1 MHLDDYAPWFPFPP
15 KLMDDAA
22 PRLYC
27 VPSAGSGATLFLP
40 WRRAMAGLF
49 DVLPVQLPGHE
60 TRRPEAPVARI
71 EPLAEAL
78 ADAIEADQAAAPAG
92 YALFGHSFGA
102 LVAFETARVLQ
113 ARCRTALPLFLA
125 ASASRAP
132 HQCSRIRVE
141 DRTEFLRAAGG
152 VAPEVLENAEF
163 MAAIEPA
170 LSADLEAESVYLR
183 TSEARLRVPI
193 AAFGGRADPFTAPED
208 VASWA
213 AHTAEWCS
221 VTLCEGGHFF
231 LADGLAVL
239 RARLATVLDQARSVR
254 AGSVC

>member
-1 MHLDDYAPWFPFPP
+1 MRSSPP
-15 KLMDDAA
+15 PIDGSSSDW
-22 PRLYC
+22 
-27 VPSAGSGATLFLP
+27 SAYLLE
-40 WRRAMAGLF
+40 R
-49 DVLPVQLPGHE
+49 
-60 TRRPEAPVARI
+60 
-71 EPLAEAL
+71 
-78 ADAIEADQAAAPAG
+78 APAMIAYVDTTMRYR
-92 YALFGHSFGA
+92 YASPAYLAWMNMADRDIVGQ
-102 LVAFETARVLQ
+102 RV
-113 ARCRTALPLFLA
+113 
-125 ASASRAP
+125 
-132 HQCSRIRVE
+132 
-141 DRTEFLRAAGG
+141 DG
-152 VAPEVLENAEF
+152 VMGSDLYAQ
-163 MAAIEPA
+163 IEPA

>member
-1 MHLDDYAPWFPFPP
+1 MHLDGHATWFPFPP
-15 KLMDDAA
+15 KTVETA

-27 VPSAGSGATLFLP
+27 VPSAGSGATLYLP
-40 WRRAMAGLF
+40 WRQAMAGLF
-49 DVLPVQLPGHE
+49 DVRPVQLPGHE
-60 TRRPEAPVARI
+60 TRRAEPPVGRV
-71 EPLAEAL
+71 EPVAEAL
-78 ADAIEADQAAAPAG
+78 AEAIAADQAESPAD

-113 ARCRTALPLFLA
+113 TRCCRTALPLFLA

-132 HQCSRIRVE
+132 HQGSRLQVKDSI
-141 DRTEFLRAAGG
+141 EFLRAAGG
-152 VAPEVLENAEF
+152 TPPEVLENAEF
-163 MAAIEPA
+163 MAVIEPA

-183 TSEARLRVPI
+183 TSEARLRLPI

-221 VTLCEGGHFF
+221 VTLLEGGHFF
-231 LADGLAVL
+231 LADGIAAV
-239 RARLATVLDQARSVR
+239 RARLATVLEQARSVR
-254 AGSVC
+254 AGA